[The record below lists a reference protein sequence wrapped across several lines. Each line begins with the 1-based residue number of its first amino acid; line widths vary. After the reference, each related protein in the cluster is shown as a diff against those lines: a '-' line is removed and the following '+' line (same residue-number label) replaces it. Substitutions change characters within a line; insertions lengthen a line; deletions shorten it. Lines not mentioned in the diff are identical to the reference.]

1 MKSRLFLT
9 FPQRIL
15 GEPLLYTLG
24 REFQVVPNIQGAS
37 ITKDRGIMAL
47 ELTGEDAEVSRAIDY
62 LKSKG
67 VQVEVLPADRDAPI
81 P

>member
-1 MKSRLFLT
+1 MNSRLFLT

-24 REFQVVPNIQGAS
+24 REFRVVPNIRGAS

-47 ELTGEDAEVSRAIDY
+47 DLEGEEAEVQRAVDY
-62 LKSKG
+62 LRSKG
-67 VQVEVLPADRDAPI
+67 VTVELLPGDKDVEIR
-81 P
+81 